1 MTQQLPDWMEPARE
15 GLQDYAALLAD
26 MGVTAGLIG
35 PREVPRLWDRHI
47 LNCAVVADPSTDL
60 VPVGASVADV
70 GSGAGLP
77 GLVWALVRPDLQV
90 WCLEPL
96 LRRANFLHSAVA
108 QLGLQGRVQ
117 VERVRAEEVGDQ
129 WPGVDVVTAR
139 AVAPLVR
146 LLPWA
151 LPLVK
156 PTGRLVALKGS
167 SAEREIREAA
177 EAATALGITDMR
189 TFQCGVGDVD
199 PPATV
204 VIARR

>member
-1 MTQQLPDWMEPARE
+1 
-15 GLQDYAALLAD
+15 
-26 MGVTAGLIG
+26 
-35 PREVPRLWDRHI
+35 
-47 LNCAVVADPSTDL
+47 
-60 VPVGASVADV
+60 
-70 GSGAGLP
+70 
-77 GLVWALVRPDLQV
+77 
-90 WCLEPL
+90 LEPL